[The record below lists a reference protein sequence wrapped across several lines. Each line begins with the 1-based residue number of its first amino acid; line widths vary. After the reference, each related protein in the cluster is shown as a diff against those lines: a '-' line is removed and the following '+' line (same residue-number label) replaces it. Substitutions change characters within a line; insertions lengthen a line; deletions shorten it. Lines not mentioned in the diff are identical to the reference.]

1 MINLGGRLTA
11 CPNYIELAA
20 ITRTCLQ
27 NIRVSYLIKKR
38 QQCPKHGSISSILP
52 VCSKQTRKNK
62 NKKKPKKKNTIITTT
77 TKQTKQEEDEKD
89 RLVWNECY
97 IHRNI

>member
-38 QQCPKHGSISSILP
+38 QQCPKHGSVSSILP
-52 VCSKQTRKNK
+52 VCSKQLGKT
-62 NKKKPKKKNTIITTT
+62 KPKKKNTIITTT

-89 RLVWNECY
+89 RSVWNECY